1 MIKLF
6 LVDDHTLMRDGI
18 ISMLSDCDDIQVVGS
33 SPTGEEAI
41 SKIQELQPDIVLMD
55 IMLRGMTG
63 IEATRWIKEQDK
75 NVKVILVSMEVKKE
89 FLAAGIQCGING
101 YIPKDTDKETMIMAI
116 RTVYGGDR
124 YFTDAITKLV
134 FEDFYVH
141 EKLKNPDT
149 TRLPNDLTKREY
161 EVQGLVAMGKGNKE
175 IAELLFISVKSVET
189 HKGHILEKLGLKNSA
204 ELIKYAIKNN
214 IVPA

>member
-1 MIKLF
+1 MISVF

-18 ISMLSDCDDIQVVGS
+18 RSMLSDCDDITVVGAS
-33 SPTGEEAI
+33 STGEEAI
-41 SKIQELQPDIVLMD
+41 SQVRELQPNVVLMD
-55 IMLRGMTG
+55 IVLRGMSG

-75 NVKVILVSMEVKKE
+75 TVNVILVSTEVKKE
-89 FLAAGIQCGING
+89 FLSAGIQCGING
-101 YIPKDTDKETMIMAI
+101 YIPKDTDKETMITAI
-116 RTVYGGDR
+116 RAVHRGER

-141 EKLKNPDT
+141 EKLKNPES

-161 EVQGLVAMGKGNKE
+161 EVLGLVAMGKGNKE
-175 IAELLFISVKSVET
+175 IAELLFISVKTVET
-189 HKGHILEKLGLKNSA
+189 HKGHILEKLGLRNSA

>member
-18 ISMLSDCDDIQVVGS
+18 ISMLSDCPDVVVVGS
-33 SPTGEEAI
+33 SASGEEAI
-41 SKIQELQPDIVLMD
+41 SNISELQPDVVLMD
-55 IMLRGMTG
+55 ILLRGMTG
-63 IEATRWIKEQDK
+63 IEATRWIKEQNK
-75 NVKVILVSMEVKKE
+75 NVRVILVSMEVKKE
-89 FLAAGIQCGING
+89 YLSAGIQCGIDG
-101 YIPKDTDKETMIMAI
+101 YLPKDTDKQTMITAI

-141 EKLKNPDT
+141 EKLKNPEN
-149 TRLPNDLTKREY
+149 TRLPNDLTKREH
-161 EVQGLVAMGKGNKE
+161 EVLGLVAMGKGNKE
-175 IAELLFISVKSVET
+175 IAESLFISVKTVET
-189 HKGHILEKLGLKNSA
+189 HKGNILEKLGLRNSA

>member
-1 MIKLF
+1 MIKIF

-18 ISMLSDCDDIQVVGS
+18 ISMLSDCDDITVVGS
-33 SPTGEEAI
+33 SPNGEEAI
-41 SKIQELQPDIVLMD
+41 SKIQEVQPDVVLMD

-63 IEATRWIKEQDK
+63 IEATRWIKEQNQ

-89 FLAAGIQCGING
+89 FLSAGIQCGING
-101 YIPKDTDKETMIMAI
+101 YIPKDTDKETMIKAI
-116 RTVYGGDR
+116 RTVYGGER

-141 EKLKNPDT
+141 EKLKNPET

-161 EVQGLVAMGKGNKE
+161 EVLGLVAMGKGNKE
-175 IAELLFISVKSVET
+175 IAELLFISVKTVET
-189 HKGHILEKLGLKNSA
+189 HKGHILEKLGLRNSA

>member
-1 MIKLF
+1 MIK
-6 LVDDHTLMRDGI
+6 
-18 ISMLSDCDDIQVVGS
+18 
-33 SPTGEEAI
+33 
-41 SKIQELQPDIVLMD
+41 
-55 IMLRGMTG
+55 
-63 IEATRWIKEQDK
+63 
-75 NVKVILVSMEVKKE
+75 
-89 FLAAGIQCGING
+89 
-101 YIPKDTDKETMIMAI
+101 AI
-116 RTVYGGDR
+116 RTVFGGER

-141 EKLKNPDT
+141 EKLKNPET

-161 EVQGLVAMGKGNKE
+161 EVLGLVAMGKGNKE
-175 IAELLFISVKSVET
+175 IAELLFISVKTVET

>member
-1 MIKLF
+1 MIKIF

-18 ISMLSDCDDIQVVGS
+18 VSMLSDCSDIQVVGS
-33 SPTGEEAI
+33 SSNGEEAI
-41 SKIQELQPDIVLMD
+41 NRVQELQPDVVLMD

-89 FLAAGIQCGING
+89 FLQAGIQSGING
-101 YIPKDTDKETMIMAI
+101 YLPKDTDKDTMIKAI
-116 RTVYGGDR
+116 RTVYAGER

-141 EKLKNPDT
+141 EKLKNPET

-161 EVQGLVAMGKGNKE
+161 EVLGLVSMGKGNKE
-175 IAELLFISVKSVET
+175 IAELLFISVKTVET
-189 HKGHILEKLGLKNSA
+189 HKGHILEKLGLRNSA